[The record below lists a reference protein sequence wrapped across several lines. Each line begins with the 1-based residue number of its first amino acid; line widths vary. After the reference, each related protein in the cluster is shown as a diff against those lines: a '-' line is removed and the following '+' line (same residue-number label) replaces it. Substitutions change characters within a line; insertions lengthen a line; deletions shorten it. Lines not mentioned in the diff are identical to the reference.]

1 MTIDNVNHPKHYE
14 GSTSLECIECM
25 RISMGIIAVYNFCL
39 CNAFKYMWRYK
50 NKNGVEDLNK
60 AKWYLDY
67 VEHDIERD
75 GDHVPDEVYKMYYRL
90 NDLWIDIQDKISN
103 GGLDYEKEN

>member
-1 MTIDNVNHPKHYE
+1 MLLNICGDIKT
-14 GSTSLECIECM
+14 
-25 RISMGIIAVYNFCL
+25 
-39 CNAFKYMWRYK
+39 
-50 NKNGVEDLNK
+50 KNGIEDLKK

-90 NDLWIDIQDKISN
+90 NDLWIDIQDKVSN
-103 GGLDYEKEN
+103 GGFNYEE